1 MTTLCIDETC
11 LCTSSPTRIRVGIE
25 CSMEMFKW
33 NHKDHLSIKPKC
45 ISKFECHTEEF
56 TIHNTNACNK
66 CTVFKV
72 NGRLMLMLQKWTYQ
86 FYTDVNEVTVC
97 LCVCL
102 FTVSKSYAFKS
113 KRMNHLIHFSF
124 RIPSIHMRCTT
135 HRTKPISGIFR
146 WLSHLPCS
154 FIFCI
159 VFWAFSVAENAK
171 FTVNVFV

>member
-1 MTTLCIDETC
+1 MKHAYVQ
-11 LCTSSPTRIRVGIE
+11 CTSSPTRIRVGIE

-72 NGRLMLMLQKWTYQ
+72 NGRLMLVLQKWTYQ

-113 KRMNHLIHFSF
+113 KRMNHWYISASEFHRYTCDVQHIEPNLFPEFSDGSHIYRAVSYFASYFGHF
-124 RIPSIHMRCTT
+124 R
-135 HRTKPISGIFR
+135 
-146 WLSHLPCS
+146 
-154 FIFCI
+154 
-159 VFWAFSVAENAK
+159 
-171 FTVNVFV
+171 